1 MRKCFFI
8 VFGFGL
14 LLVLVLGSC
23 QKKVAPFSSQKDS
36 IRVDTFIK
44 VEKLYSIPN
53 ETLKQLYECD
63 SLGNVKDVC
72 LQRSQSVI
80 DSLLLV
86 APITKKITETKY
98 RNFFIQHDV
107 YQKPEVKVVYKTVYK
122 VHPITYVSFGF
133 AIIFLFAFVICFKLL
148 YKILKEKQK

>member
-1 MRKCFFI
+1 MKKCFFI

-23 QKKVAPFSSQKDS
+23 QKKVAPFSSQKTDS
-36 IRVDTFIK
+36 IRIDTITIVDSIYFIDPTFI
-44 VEKLYSIPN
+44 N
-53 ETLKQLYECD
+53 QLYECNQKNELIKKNNINWSYLFD
-63 SLGNVKDVC
+63 SLKKI
-72 LQRSQSVI
+72 SPI
-80 DSLLLV
+80 IKT
-86 APITKKITETKY
+86 ITKVKKEAI
-98 RNFFIQHDV
+98 FID
-107 YQKPEVKVVYKTVYK
+107 KKEILTAPVKVEYKYK